1 MKIDYTLAYSWIEQG
16 SKVLDLGCGDGEL
29 LSYLQ
34 HTRNVTGYGL
44 EINEERINL
53 AIAKGVNVIEQ
64 DLNDGLGQFADDS
77 FDVVVMM
84 RALQA
89 VKNPKD
95 LLNDML
101 RVAKVGIVTF
111 PNFAYWQ
118 NRVHLGLK
126 GIMPMSETIPY
137 MWYDTP
143 NIHLCTFKDFE
154 RLCHQNSIAI
164 LDTVALS
171 DSPMLDKLPNFVPQT
186 LKDKFIKPKIDTAI
200 KYAPNL
206 LADVAVYR
214 IAKIAC

>member
-1 MKIDYTLAYSWIEQG
+1 MKIDHQLAEKWIKPHA
-16 SKVLDLGCGDGEL
+16 KVLDLGCGDGSL
-29 LSYLQ
+29 LSHLQ
-34 HTRNVTGYGL
+34 DNLNVFGYGIEL
-44 EINEERINL
+44 DQDNINRC
-53 AIAKGVNVIEQ
+53 IARGVNVIEQ
-64 DLNDGLGQFADDS
+64 DLNDGLTRFDDGS
-77 FDVVVMM
+77 FDVVVMA

-101 RVAKVGIVTF
+101 RVAKIGIVTF

-126 GIMPMSETIPY
+126 GMMPMSETIPH

-154 RLCHQNSIAI
+154 KLCHDNDITI
-164 LDTVALS
+164 LETVALS
-171 DSPMLDKLPNFVPQT
+171 DSPMLDKLPKFVPNT
-186 LKDKFIKPKIDTAI
+186 LKDKFIKPNIDKAI
-200 KYAPNL
+200 KSAPNL

-214 IAKIAC
+214 VAKV

>member
-1 MKIDYTLAYSWIEQG
+1 MKIDHKLIENWIKKG
-16 SKVLDLGCGDGEL
+16 DKVLDLGCGNGEL
-29 LSYLQ
+29 LAHLQ
-34 HTRNVTGYGL
+34 DTLDVFGYGIEL
-44 EINEERINL
+44 DQDKINDCIK
-53 AIAKGVNVIEQ
+53 KGVNVIEQ
-64 DLNDGLGQFADDS
+64 DLNDGLKRFDDGS
-77 FDVVVMM
+77 FDVVVMA

-89 VKNPKD
+89 VKNPKA

-118 NRVHLGLK
+118 NRVYLGIK

-154 RLCHQNSIAI
+154 SLCHQNHITI

-171 DSPMLDKLPNFVPQT
+171 DTPMWDKCPKFIPTNI
-186 LKDKFIKPKIDTAI
+186 KDKWIKPQIDNAI
-200 KYAPNL
+200 KHAPNL

-214 IAKIAC
+214 IAKC